1 MGLREIKTSFLQF
14 IDQRHI
20 NTSFI
25 TQTLLTRGI
34 SIFTYIT
41 NHWPQVLVATKI
53 PQSTEP
59 IIQSEVSQKEKH
71 KYSILTHIYGI

>member
-1 MGLREIKTSFLQF
+1 MGLEEIKTSFLQF
-14 IDQRHI
+14 IDQTHI

-25 TQTLLTRGI
+25 TQTLLTRGM

-53 PQSTEP
+53 PQS
-59 IIQSEVSQKEKH
+59 IMC
-71 KYSILTHIYGI
+71 